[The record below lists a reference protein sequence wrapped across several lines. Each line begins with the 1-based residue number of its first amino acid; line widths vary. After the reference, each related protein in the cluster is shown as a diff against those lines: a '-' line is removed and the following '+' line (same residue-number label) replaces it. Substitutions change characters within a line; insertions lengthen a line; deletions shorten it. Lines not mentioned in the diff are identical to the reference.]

1 MNDSSLKVLE
11 ESNCTYMFFIR
22 LAFDGLKELV
32 NWCMN
37 VGLIASTYECP
48 NCGRNMNLYDQKE
61 TTTRYEWRCSKRS
74 CKSQHNVNRSII
86 DGSCFS
92 YINLGIFET
101 LSIMRFWFYKDEFL
115 KVEHELGIDDHQL
128 IADSYNF
135 CREVCV
141 VDLINNS
148 DKIGG
153 KGVNIEMDVCKL
165 GEMKYCKDKLP
176 NGHWI
181 IGGYER
187 KTKKCFYRIVENNT
201 KKEFL
206 KIISEWILPGSVVMS
221 DCYKLYDCH
230 SDQDFVHLCTANNL
244 TFKPPFMNERNKA
257 IDAARSTFEGP
268 LRNDFEVVFDSY
280 LGEYIWRKKHSTE
293 DLYSE
298 KFKLFLKA
306 VIENYRPLRKDNQS

>member
-1 MNDSSLKVLE
+1 MEDSSLKILE
-11 ESNCTYMFFIR
+11 ESNFSYMFFIR
-22 LAFDGLKELV
+22 LSFDGPKGLV
-32 NWCMN
+32 NWCMS
-37 VGLIASTYECP
+37 VGLIAPTYECP

-61 TTTRYEWRCSKRS
+61 TAAGYEWRCSKRS
-74 CKSQHNVNRSII
+74 GRNRHNVSRSVI

-92 YINLGIFET
+92 YIDLSIYET
-101 LSIMRFWFYKDEFL
+101 LSVMQFWFYKDEFSRV
-115 KVEHELGIDDHQL
+115 KNELGFDDHQL

-135 CREVCV
+135 CREICV

-153 KGVNIEMDVCKL
+153 KGVNIEVDVCKF

-176 NGHWI
+176 IGHWI
-181 IGGYER
+181 FGGYER

-201 KKEFL
+201 KQEFL

-221 DCYKLYDCH
+221 DCCKLYDCY
-230 SDQDFVHLCTANNL
+230 SDEDFVHLCTANSL

-268 LRNDFEVVFDSY
+268 LRNDCEVVFDSY
-280 LGEYIWRKKHSTE
+280 LGEHIWRKKHSE
-293 DLYSE
+293 NSHSNE
-298 KFKLFLKA
+298 KFKVFLKA
-306 VIENYRPLRKDNQS
+306 VIKNYRPLCKDNQS